1 MCSTPPLSLAEIIS
15 WRMVGGAIVLMGLLL
30 LGAAPGRVRA
40 YHVTHVATLLDE
52 SNFLPHIKRAVDS
65 QNHRTVFVRFFLA
78 GQGDRT
84 HRAWEHIAN
93 QKHKIH
99 GASFADVDC
108 AESIELKEAHRA
120 GSEGWPMI
128 KYFNWHTGLA
138 GKVYHPPSHVT
149 NSQMRQFVIDVIVD
163 AHTESR
169 RKHKE
174 HLEAKHGIRKKGEK
188 VGSGGWSKHGAEL

>member
-1 MCSTPPLSLAEIIS
+1 MRIA
-15 WRMVGGAIVLMGLLL
+15 GAAYTVTVLLL
-30 LGAAPGRVRA
+30 ALLPPCAVA

-52 SNFLPHIKRAVDS
+52 ASFLPFIKRAIDS

-84 HRAWEHIAN
+84 HRSWEHIAN

-138 GKVYHPPSHVT
+138 GKTYHPPHHVT

-174 HLEAKHGIRKKGEK
+174 RLEAKHGVKKEGEK
-188 VGSGGWSKHGAEL
+188 VGSGGWSNHGAEV

>member
-1 MCSTPPLSLAEIIS
+1 
-15 WRMVGGAIVLMGLLL
+15 MVGGAIVLMGLLL

-99 GASFADVDC
+99 GASFADVVRITSFVSDLD
-108 AESIELKEAHRA
+108 AERQAGYLEGYKKAQQPFEEPAEDGGNDAYGAQRA
-120 GSEGWPMI
+120 
-128 KYFNWHTGLA
+128 
-138 GKVYHPPSHVT
+138 
-149 NSQMRQFVIDVIVD
+149 FVQVAECKAASRAVD
-163 AHTESR
+163 R
-169 RKHKE
+169 RVRS
-174 HLEAKHGIRKKGEK
+174 ARR
-188 VGSGGWSKHGAEL
+188 

>member
-1 MCSTPPLSLAEIIS
+1 MLQLVGVVLALLMTE
-15 WRMVGGAIVLMGLLL
+15 GAH
-30 LGAAPGRVRA
+30 A

-52 SNFLPHIKRAVDS
+52 STFLPFIKRAIDS

-108 AESIELKEAHRA
+108 AMSIELKEAHRA
-120 GSEGWPMI
+120 G
-128 KYFNWHTGLA
+128 
-138 GKVYHPPSHVT
+138 
-149 NSQMRQFVIDVIVD
+149 
-163 AHTESR
+163 
-169 RKHKE
+169 
-174 HLEAKHGIRKKGEK
+174 
-188 VGSGGWSKHGAEL
+188 

>member
-1 MCSTPPLSLAEIIS
+1 
-15 WRMVGGAIVLMGLLL
+15 MVGGAIVLMGLIL

-40 YHVTHVATLLDE
+40 YHVTHEATLLDE
-52 SNFLPHIKRAVDS
+52 SNFLPHIKRALDS

-138 GKVYHPPSHVT
+138 SKVYHPPSHVT

-169 RKHKE
+169 LQAQRTPRGQTRNQEEGRK
-174 HLEAKHGIRKKGEK
+174 
-188 VGSGGWSKHGAEL
+188 GWVRRMVQAWREL